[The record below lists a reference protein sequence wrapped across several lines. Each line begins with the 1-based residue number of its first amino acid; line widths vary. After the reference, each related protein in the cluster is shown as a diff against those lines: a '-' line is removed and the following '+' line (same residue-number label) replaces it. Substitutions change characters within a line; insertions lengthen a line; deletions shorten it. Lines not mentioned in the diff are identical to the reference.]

1 MPIRFVFCTA
11 LSLATSLPLTKA
23 EPTKPDGSVSILPS
37 TSRLETLWE
46 QGEFTEGVAVAP
58 DGKIYFS
65 DISSSEST
73 SGQILKFDPKT
84 GKTTVFTAASEKSN
98 GLMFDRD
105 GRLIACCGANNG
117 RMALC
122 EILPDGKLRTLSG
135 TFDGKRYL
143 APNDLVILPN
153 GLIYFSDPRYIGNE
167 KEEQSQMAVYR
178 YDPFSNSVIRAIG
191 GGQIEKPNGL
201 ALSPDG
207 KKLYVAETNNGS
219 TGGPNAPKNPEMGR
233 MTLNAFP
240 IRKDGSLGTKKVL
253 VNYGGQAGIDGMTVD
268 TMGNVYGAVR
278 SANRF
283 GIVVYT
289 PSGREL
295 AYIPTETLPTNCCF
309 GLGEDANTL
318 YITAGIG
325 LYRIT
330 MNVSGFHPATTQLAK
345 PSGGNWVSLFD
356 GKSAKG
362 WTPRGEVEFF
372 KAVNGEL
379 HLYSKKNVWVVS
391 NAQATNF
398 EAQLE
403 VKLPIQAEG
412 NGDLFNSGLGF
423 RLIGEKGKPK
433 GYQCEIERAEAG
445 KNGGIYGI
453 GFGGW
458 LYPKGAEQAA
468 KLKAATEGLFRDN
481 NWNKV
486 HVRVVGDR
494 AQTWVNGQKISDIRG
509 IKEHHGRLGIQ
520 HHGSGGTVKFRN
532 LSFRPI
538 GRRK

>member
-23 EPTKPDGSVSILPS
+23 EPAKPSGSVSILPS

-58 DGKIYFS
+58 DGQIYFS

-143 APNDLVILPN
+143 APNDLIILPN

-207 KKLYVAETNNGS
+207 KTLYVAETNNGS

-240 IRKDGSLGTKKVL
+240 IRKHGSLGTKKVL
-253 VNYGGQAGIDGMTVD
+253 VNYGDQAGIDGMTVD

-330 MNVSGFHPATTQLAK
+330 MNVSGYHAATAPLPK
-345 PSGGNWVSLFD
+345 RNDGGWVSLFD

-362 WTPRGEVEFF
+362 WTPRGEVEFL

-403 VKLPIQAEG
+403 VKLPVQAEEK
-412 NGDLFNSGLGF
+412 GDHFNSGLGF

-433 GYQCEIERAEAG
+433 GYQCEIERAAAG
-445 KNGGIYGI
+445 KNGGVYGI

-458 LYPKGAEQAA
+458 LHPKGAEQTA
-468 KLKAATEGLFRDN
+468 KLKAETQGLFSDE

-494 AQTWVNGQKISDIRG
+494 AQTWVNGQKISDLRG
-509 IKEHHGRLGIQ
+509 IKEHRGRLGIQ
-520 HHGSGGTVKFRN
+520 HHGSGGTVKFRS
-532 LSFRPI
+532 LSFRPVSI
-538 GRRK
+538 RK

>member
-1 MPIRFVFCTA
+1 MPIRFIFYTV
-11 LSLATSLPLTKA
+11 LSLATALPLAKV
-23 EPTKPDGSVSILPS
+23 EPAKPSGSISILPS

-46 QGEFTEGVAVAP
+46 QGEFTEGVAIAP
-58 DGKIYFS
+58 DGQIYFS
-65 DISSSEST
+65 DIPSSEAK
-73 SGQILKFDPKT
+73 SGQILKFDPKS

-117 RMALC
+117 RMALS
-122 EILPDGKLRTLSG
+122 EFLPDGKLRALSG
-135 TFDGKRYL
+135 MFDGKRYL

-178 YDPFSNSVIRAIG
+178 YDPFSGEVTRVIG
-191 GGQIEKPNGL
+191 EDQIEKPNGL

-207 KKLYVAETNNGS
+207 KTLYVAETNNGS
-219 TGGPNAPKNPEMGR
+219 TGGPNTPKNAKMGR

-240 IRKDGSLGTKKVL
+240 IRRDGSLGTKKVL
-253 VNYGGQAGIDGMTVD
+253 VDFGDQAGIDGLTID
-268 TMGNVYGAVR
+268 TMGNIYAAVR
-278 SANRF
+278 SAKRF
-283 GIVVYT
+283 GIAAYT
-289 PSGREL
+289 PGGKEI
-295 AYIPTETLPTNCCF
+295 AFIPTETLPTNCCF
-309 GLGEDANTL
+309 GVGAEANTL

-325 LYRIT
+325 LYRIE
-330 MNVSGFHPATTQLAK
+330 MNVAGFHPATAPLAQR
-345 PSGGNWVSLFD
+345 SDRGWVSLFD
-356 GKSAKG
+356 GNTANG
-362 WTPRGEVEFF
+362 WTPRGEVEFL

-391 NAQATNF
+391 DAQATDF

-403 VKLPIQAEG
+403 VKLPAKSESK
-412 NGDLFNSGLGF
+412 GDHFNSGLGF

-433 GYQCEIERAEAG
+433 GYQCEIERAAAG
-445 KNGGIYGI
+445 KNGGVYGI

-458 LYPKGAEQAA
+458 LHPKGPEQTA
-468 KLKAATEGLFRDN
+468 KLKAATKGLFNDD

-494 AQTWVNGQKISDIRG
+494 AQTWVNGQMVSDIRG
-509 IKEHHGRLGIQ
+509 IKAHRGRLGIQ
-520 HHGSGGTVKFRN
+520 HHGSGGTVKFRS
-532 LSFRPI
+532 LRFRPI
-538 GRRK
+538 GSRK

>member
-11 LSLATSLPLTKA
+11 LSLAIALPPAKA
-23 EPTKPDGSVSILPS
+23 EPARPSGSISILPS

-58 DGKIYFS
+58 DGQIYFS

-73 SGQILKFDPKT
+73 SGQILRFDPKT

-117 RMALC
+117 RMALS
-122 EILPDGKLRTLSG
+122 EVLPRGELRTLSG

-167 KEEQSQMAVYR
+167 KEEQHQMAVYR
-178 YDPFSNSVIRAIG
+178 YDPFSGSVIRAIG
-191 GGQIEKPNGL
+191 ADQIEKPNGL
-201 ALSPDG
+201 GLSPDG
-207 KKLYVAETNNGS
+207 KTLYVAETNNGS
-219 TGGPNAPKNPEMGR
+219 TGGPNAPKNPKMGR

-240 IRKDGSLGTKKVL
+240 ILKDGSLGTKKVL
-253 VNYGGQAGIDGMTVD
+253 VDFGDQAGIDGMTVD

-278 SANRF
+278 SADRF
-283 GIVVYT
+283 GIVAYT
-289 PSGREL
+289 PRGREL

-309 GLGEDANTL
+309 GVGEDANTL

-330 MNVSGFHPATTQLAK
+330 MNVSGFHPATAPLTK
-345 PSGGNWVSLFD
+345 RNDGGWVSLFD
-356 GKSAKG
+356 GKSAKS
-362 WTPRGEVEFF
+362 WTPRGEVEFL

-391 NAQATNF
+391 NAQATDF

-403 VKLPIQAEG
+403 VKLPVQAEG
-412 NGDLFNSGLGF
+412 KRDHFNSGLGF

-433 GYQCEIERAEAG
+433 GYQCEIERAAAG
-445 KNGGIYGI
+445 KNGGVYGI

-458 LYPKGAEQAA
+458 LHPKGPEQTA
-468 KLKAATEGLFRDN
+468 KLKDATQGLFSDD
-481 NWNKV
+481 NWNKI
-486 HVRVVGDR
+486 HIRVVGDR
-494 AQTWVNGQKISDIRG
+494 AQTWVNGQKISDVHG

-532 LSFRPI
+532 LRFRLI
-538 GRRK
+538 GS